1 MHESPIGTH
10 GLGRR
15 DLWVVTNLSEAMEV
29 LPAESGLSPEVG
41 EVSLGDQG
49 LKGMVLLQSQSG
61 LIAITRTGEADD
73 GGFGQRRS
81 D

>member
-1 MHESPIGTH
+1 MMTD
-10 GLGRR
+10 LG
-15 DLWVVTNLSEAMEV
+15 EAMEV
-29 LPAESGLSPEVG
+29 LPTESGLSPEVG

-61 LIAITRTGEADD
+61 LITVTRTGEADD
-73 GGFGQRRS
+73 GGGRQRRS

>member
-1 MHESPIGTH
+1 
-10 GLGRR
+10 
-15 DLWVVTNLSEAMEV
+15 MEV

-49 LKGMVLLQSQSG
+49 LKDMVLLQSQSG
-61 LIAITRTGEADD
+61 LITVTRTGEAND
-73 GGFGQRRS
+73 GGGRQRRS

>member
-1 MHESPIGTH
+1 
-10 GLGRR
+10 
-15 DLWVVTNLSEAMEV
+15 MEV

-61 LIAITRTGEADD
+61 LIAVTRTGEADD